1 MAKYFMEFEKTLY
14 DYPEIETVFFITDS
28 EVGYREMIK
37 GFANKHTYQLY
48 RDYLDNF
55 RINAGR

>member
-1 MAKYFMEFEKTLY
+1 MEFEKTLY